1 MPFGHQVYQTRKL
14 HCNHSIP
21 FLNKSIISLL
31 QYFLQTLWSCWNI
44 LEPGIINYLMNSAL
58 VNHYWVYEGPL
69 FHCHRRCVG
78 SFHWS
83 GILHSEASFG
93 WSEVRWAQLDFTCW
107 KFLSYGGEVNSLDYH
122 QVGFFPVFFFNM
134 FFFKGKVGGP
144 CGRWTFSFESPK
156 LWAKAERAGAFVN
169 HWTFESSQ
177 FRRPW
182 ARFHDGLLM
191 GLFIIDVSSWM

>member
-14 HCNHSIP
+14 NCNHSIP
-21 FLNKSIISLL
+21 FLDKSIISLL

-78 SFHWS
+78 SFHGS

-122 QVGFFPVFFFNM
+122 QIGFFSLLFFQNVFFLNRQSWGSM
-134 FFFKGKVGGP
+134 WEMDLFFWKSQTVSKGGKSWGF
-144 CGRWTFSFESPK
+144 CQSLD
-156 LWAKAERAGAFVN
+156 LWKF
-169 HWTFESSQ
+169 TISMT
-177 FRRPW
+177 
-182 ARFHDGLLM
+182 M
-191 GLFIIDVSSWM
+191 GLVSWWIVDGSFYYWCI